1 MRSRAIPTQ
10 LRVEAPAK
18 VNLHLAV
25 VARRA
30 DGFHDL
36 ETVMSTVNLFDTLN
50 LGKRNDGQI
59 EFWWQPG
66 LARTGIRVLDSA
78 LMPMD
83 DRNLVVRAALLLK
96 NYAKASDGVSIALT
110 KRIPTEAGLGGGST
124 NAAATLWG
132 LNRLWDLN
140 LETAEIV
147 ELAAQLGSDV
157 PFFAMRTGL
166 ALCHGRGERIEAL
179 SARDAPAIVMAKPA
193 SGLSTAAVFRAC
205 HPDAGGMLSERVIS
219 GLRDG
224 RWSALARSL
233 RNDLQ
238 RPAAELNGDVTR
250 LQKDFDRFGLPFHAM
265 SGSGSTWFGLC
276 DTLCQARRCA
286 GVLRARGWPW
296 VFAGQCR
303 AVA

>member
-1 MRSRAIPTQ
+1 MRSCAIPND
-10 LRVEAPAK
+10 LRVQAPAK

-25 VARRA
+25 LARRT
-30 DGFHDL
+30 DGFHEL
-36 ETVMSTVNLFDTLN
+36 ETVMSTINLFDTLD
-50 LGKRNDGQI
+50 LGKRSDGQI
-59 EFWWQPG
+59 QFRWESA
-66 LARTGIRVLDSA
+66 LARTGVRLLD
-78 LMPMD
+78 PTQIPTD

-96 NYAKASDGVSIALT
+96 NYAKSSDGASIVLT

-124 NAAATLWG
+124 DAAATLWG
-132 LNRLWDLN
+132 LNRLWGLN
-140 LETAEIV
+140 LQTAELV

-166 ALCHGRGERIEAL
+166 ALCHGRGERIQPL
-179 SARDAPAIVMAKPA
+179 PSASAPALVMAKPA

-205 HPDAGGMLSERVIS
+205 RPDAGGMLSERAIS
-219 GLRDG
+219 KLCDG
-224 RWSALARSL
+224 RWNALARSL

-238 RPAAELNGDVTR
+238 RPAAELNGEVTR
-250 LQKDFDRFGLPFHAM
+250 LQRDFDRFGLPFHAM